1 MMNRPMI
8 RLSTAFACLGLT
20 ASVATAASV
29 VEFDQKESF
38 GWRVVDDGVMGG
50 LSKGK
55 LEVSDGGILKF
66 SGKLSL
72 ENNGGFSSIRT
83 EKTKLDLGSA
93 DGLLARVR
101 GDGRTYQMRLG
112 TDARFRGMEVSFM
125 AEFET
130 VKGKWT
136 EVRVPFD
143 DFVGSFRGMKLKNEK
158 FDPSKIERL
167 GLLIADK
174 KSGPFELQV
183 DWIRTYQG
191 GDSTS
196 KDVVGLAASDGRFKT
211 LAAALGEAGLV
222 DLLQGPGPFTVFA
235 PTDKAFSKLP
245 DGTVEQLL
253 KPENRSKLQN
263 VLKFHVVPGKVGL
276 SEALAAGSAKT
287 AQGDKVKVAFSK
299 GQVRV
304 NSAAL
309 IDADLKASN
318 GVIHV
323 IDSVLLP
330 PAPKN
335 DLASVAKRAGSFKTL
350 LAAIEAAGLSDALAG
365 DTPLTVFAPTDE
377 AFKALPKGTVESLL
391 KPENRNQLREVLMLH
406 AVSGKVS
413 AGDALNAKTAKGL
426 NGGKLHFKIDGG
438 TFKVNGATITKTD
451 IACDNGVIHV
461 IDTVLL
467 PETKSTDCESCCP
480 PTEKTAMAPAERI
493 EAAIEKGVPIFN
505 NGDHVRCAEIYQ
517 SCLVALSEDKRIDT
531 NVRKALSGMIERVT
545 DEKDATRRAWMFRQ
559 GLDHVYAALMD

>member
-1 MMNRPMI
+1 MMNRPMNY
-8 RLSTAFACLGLT
+8 LSTAFACLGLT
-20 ASVATAASV
+20 TSVATAASV
-29 VEFDQKESF
+29 VEFDEKKSF

-55 LEVSDGGILKF
+55 LEVSDDGILKF

-83 EKTKLDLGSA
+83 EKTKLDLSSA
-93 DGLLARVR
+93 DGLVARVR

-136 EVRVPFD
+136 EVRVPFE
-143 DFVGSFRGMKLKNEK
+143 DFVGSFRGMTLKNEK

-183 DWIRTYQG
+183 DWIRAYQG

-304 NSAAL
+304 NDAAL

-350 LAAIEAAGLSDALAG
+350 LAAIEAAGLSDALSG

-391 KPENRNQLREVLMLH
+391 KPENRNQLREILMLH

-413 AGDALNAKTAKGL
+413 AGDALNARAAKGL

-480 PTEKTAMAPAERI
+480 PAEKTAMAPAERI
-493 EAAIEKGVPIFN
+493 EAAIEEGVPIFN
-505 NGDHVRCAEIYQ
+505 NGDHAKCAEIYQ
-517 SCLVALSEDKRIDT
+517 SCLVALSEDERIDT

-545 DEKDATRRAWMFRQ
+545 DQKDATRRAWMFRQ

>member
-1 MMNRPMI
+1 MMNRPMNY
-8 RLSTAFACLGLT
+8 LSTAFACLGLT
-20 ASVATAASV
+20 TSVATAASV
-29 VEFDQKESF
+29 VEFDEKKSF

-55 LEVSDGGILKF
+55 LEVSDDGILKF
-66 SGKLSL
+66 SGKLSI
-72 ENNGGFSSIRT
+72 ENNGGFFSIRT
-83 EKTKLDLGSA
+83 EKTKLDLSSA
-93 DGLLARVR
+93 DGLVARVR

-136 EVRVPFD
+136 EVRVPFE
-143 DFVGSFRGMKLKNEK
+143 DFVGSFRGMTLKNEK

-183 DWIRTYQG
+183 DWIRAYQG

-304 NSAAL
+304 NDAAL

-350 LAAIEAAGLSDALAG
+350 LAAIEAAGLSDALSG

-391 KPENRNQLREVLMLH
+391 KPENRNQLREILMLH

-413 AGDALNAKTAKGL
+413 AGDALNARAAKGL

-480 PTEKTAMAPAERI
+480 PAEKTAMAPAERI
-493 EAAIEKGVPIFN
+493 EAAIEEGVPIFN
-505 NGDHVRCAEIYQ
+505 NGDHAKCAEIYQ
-517 SCLVALSEDKRIDT
+517 SCLVALSEDERIDT

-545 DEKDATRRAWMFRQ
+545 DQKDATRRAWMFRQ